1 MIMNDISPL
10 ELNFLVG
17 GEDIKAKTRSKMN
30 KMGEDLQIK
39 ESSNE
44 WNKAKRNFEVRG
56 KWIDRY
62 ANKAN
67 KKSVY
72 VRPDRYNLIDHLKT
86 HSMSSATDY
95 KFQEAIKAPTKSA
108 ISTVNSGNG
117 KSDSIDNI
125 TSIYCTFCWGVVAS
139 GSGLECKKCS
149 QVCHRRCNQAD
160 ISYHP
165 TTIGNNSNSPHKKIN
180 VDINKW
186 ICPLCR
192 EGERYSAFYDDIL
205 FERKQTVY
213 EIDNA
218 RRRIQGFGRMVPV
231 RAVFKQLRRGVTA
244 IQRNYRRIAFW
255 RTAFKSK
262 VIERRPFRVRLHNI
276 WLYIPLNTHDLTE
289 MNPDDH
295 IYHHIPE
302 EYCVKGTLP
311 AGLYDQYM
319 GSSPLISK
327 VDQLNQPTP
336 SIATPNIAQAI
347 QDPQSYGTG
356 IEDELEN
363 QIEKDVDRE
372 KQEYNQ
378 THNHKIQQNHN
389 HPDHN
394 QGHTRPSTHNKRED
408 ERDPTV
414 MDLPQQ
420 LKVLKQEYYFDPQL
434 HYYMGIGSH
443 HEVLR
448 VAKKGDLVLT
458 LSLVE
463 HDHDAKSMKQIY
475 RADIPLVMEK
485 PHHLQ
490 ASQLK
495 HIFGNN
501 HPLLS
506 DNNTH
511 IHNSNNANNK
521 MSDAAKAFVHG
532 FNSELLCMKLNL
544 PKTCNYFLVAGSP
557 ACVEVVFTISQVTS
571 WPKAFVVAQ
580 ARDYIEQP
588 LVFKKILTCNQSF
601 FMPVDLMGEDIPATS
616 EESSK
621 MSILLNKKA
630 IVDKS
635 KVAFSRLIQN
645 KKALTKSEKE
655 EVKFVGGS
663 ISWSV
668 LPGSTEDSTYTECFL
683 LSDPNANGGK
693 RKGWLTV
700 LDQNLYVYNN
710 WSDIHPQQV
719 VQLKFCY
726 QINDIGNCILY
737 LHRRRPPEEHWYIR
751 ISDNKKRMEWL
762 RVVGKI
768 LEATGH
774 GHGHSHK

>member
-1 MIMNDISPL
+1 MDNISSL
-10 ELNFLVG
+10 ERKFLVG
-17 GEDIKAKTRSKMN
+17 GDDVKVKKKSNMN
-30 KMGEDLQIK
+30 KMAEDLQIK
-39 ESSNE
+39 ESSDDK
-44 WNKAKRNFEVRG
+44 WNKATKNLEVRG

-67 KKSVY
+67 KKNIY
-72 VRPDRYNLIDHLKT
+72 VRPDRCNLIDHLKT
-86 HSMSSATDY
+86 NSISSANDY
-95 KFQEAIKAPTKSA
+95 KFDEAIKSPTKSA
-108 ISTVNSGNG
+108 ISTKNSGDG

-125 TSIYCTFCWGVVAS
+125 TSIYCTFCWGVVAT
-139 GSGLECKKCS
+139 GSGLECIKCS

-165 TTIGNNSNSPHKKIN
+165 TTIGNNSNSPFKKLNIN
-180 VDINKW
+180 INEW

-205 FERKQTVY
+205 FDRKQTIY

-218 RRRIQGFGRMVPV
+218 RRRIQGFGRMVPI
-231 RAVFKQLRRGVTA
+231 RAVFKQLRRGVTS

-276 WLYIPLNTHDLTE
+276 WLYIPLKPDIKE
-289 MNPDDH
+289 ENPDEH
-295 IYHHIPE
+295 TYQHLPE
-302 EYCVKGTLP
+302 EYCVKGTFP
-311 AGLYDQYM
+311 AALYDQYM
-319 GSSPLISK
+319 GSSTSTSTSK
-327 VDQLNQPTP
+327 
-336 SIATPNIAQAI
+336 
-347 QDPQSYGTG
+347 
-356 IEDELEN
+356 EEE
-363 QIEKDVDRE
+363 IEKPIDKEVVRE
-372 KQEYNQ
+372 IQQQQQQPSSN
-378 THNHKIQQNHN
+378 NNDQQNHSN
-389 HPDHN
+389 
-394 QGHTRPSTHNKRED
+394 TRHSSHNKRD
-408 ERDPTV
+408 EEKDPTI
-414 MDLPQQ
+414 MDIAQQ
-420 LKVLKQEYYFDPQL
+420 LKVLKQEYYFDPQT

-443 HEVLR
+443 HEGLR
-448 VAKKGDLVLT
+448 VAKKGELVLT

-475 RADIPLVMEK
+475 RADVPLVMEK
-485 PHHLQ
+485 PHHLHT
-490 ASQLK
+490 SQLK

-501 HPLLS
+501 HPLVS
-506 DNNTH
+506 DTSNTNPNTNIHANNHTT
-511 IHNSNNANNK
+511 SNNNK
-521 MSDAAKAFVHG
+521 GVSDTAKAFVHD
-532 FNSELLCMKLNL
+532 FNSEMLCMKLNL
-544 PKTCNYFLVAGSP
+544 PKTCNYFLIAGSP

-571 WPKAFVVAQ
+571 WPKAFVIAQ

-601 FMPVDLMGEDIPATS
+601 FMPIDLMGDDIPAAS
-616 EESSK
+616 EETSK
-621 MSILLNKKA
+621 MNILLSKKTK
-630 IVDKS
+630 IDKS

-645 KKALTKSEKE
+645 KKALNRNEKE

-668 LPGSTEDSTYTECFL
+668 LPGSTEDSTYTECFI
-683 LSDPNANGGK
+683 LSDANATSGK
-693 RKGWLTV
+693 RKAWITI

-726 QINDIGNCILY
+726 QINDIGNFILY

-751 ISDNKKRMEWL
+751 IPDNKKRIEWL

-774 GHGHSHK
+774 GHGHGHK